1 MLCRDPFEVRRPI
14 IGVSANTLAL
24 RSRIEKVARSDSTI
38 LVSGE
43 TGTGKELVARAIH
56 AGSLRRAGPFLAVD
70 CGAIPPSL
78 VDGELFGHVRGAFS
92 GAVSSRVGRI
102 EAANGGTLFLDEIAE
117 LDHACQTRLLRALQE
132 RVVQPVGSHRVRRFD
147 ARVVAATH
155 RDLSAMVRQG
165 RFRED
170 LLYRIQVVE
179 LRVPPLRERPE
190 DIEPLA
196 EHFLVAFASRD
207 GKRIIGFSPEA
218 RRALFAHPWP
228 GNVRELENA
237 VENAVVFCRG
247 PLIERDDLPR
257 SVRAGAADGDP
268 AGRRSFEEET
278 LRFQRDLLLRAL
290 RASGGD
296 RQRAAERLRL
306 TVHQVKYLLHKLD
319 LHGSDLR
326 EFGAR

>member
-1 MLCRDPFEVRRPI
+1 LLCRDPFEVRRPI
-14 IGVSANTLAL
+14 IGASASTLAL

-56 AGSLRRAGPFLAVD
+56 ADSRRGAGPFLAVD
-70 CGAIPPSL
+70 CGAIPASL
-78 VDGELFGHVRGAFS
+78 VGGELFGHVRGAFT
-92 GAVSSRVGRI
+92 GAVTDRIGRF

-117 LDHACQTRLLRALQE
+117 LDLPCQTHLLRALQE
-132 RVVQPVGSHRVRRFD
+132 RVVQPVGSNRLRRFD

-155 RDLSAMVRQG
+155 RDLPALARQG

-190 DIEPLA
+190 DIEPLS
-196 EHFLVAFASRD
+196 EHFLEAFALRD
-207 GKRIIGFSPEA
+207 RKRIIGFSPEA
-218 RRALFAHPWP
+218 RRALLAHLWP

-237 VENAVVFCRG
+237 VEHAVVFCRG
-247 PLIERDDLPR
+247 PLIERDDFPA
-257 SVRAGAADGDP
+257 SIRAAGPDGE
-268 AGRRSFEEET
+268 AGGLDSFAEQT
-278 LRFQRDLLLRAL
+278 SRFQRDLLLRAL
-290 RASGGD
+290 HASGGD

-306 TVHQVKYLLHKLD
+306 TVHQVKHLLQKL
-319 LHGSDLR
+319 GMR
-326 EFGAR
+326 